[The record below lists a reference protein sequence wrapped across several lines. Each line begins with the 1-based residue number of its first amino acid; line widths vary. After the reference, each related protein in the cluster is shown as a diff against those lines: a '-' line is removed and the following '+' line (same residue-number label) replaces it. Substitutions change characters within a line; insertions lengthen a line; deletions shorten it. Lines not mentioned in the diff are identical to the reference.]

1 MYLSLCHELMYCHD
15 GGTDMAK
22 KTLKKKLS
30 RKPAFVTE
38 APRDIWLAGL
48 GAFSVAQKEGGK
60 ILEEG
65 SKLFEKLVKEGST
78 VEGKTRKVAE
88 NAVGDIKGGV
98 EGRVESIRQQAS
110 DNWDKLEKVFEDR
123 VARALGRLG
132 VPTADDIQHLADRVH
147 GLAER
152 VKNIAE
158 EDLAAKPAAKKKTT
172 AKAKPKAVKAK
183 TAAPRAGKAKSV
195 ARELKA
201 KTAA

>member
-1 MYLSLCHELMYCHD
+1 
-15 GGTDMAK
+15 MAK
-22 KTLKKKLS
+22 KTLKKKLGK
-30 RKPAFVTE
+30 KPAFATE

-65 SKLFEKLVKEGST
+65 SKLFEKLVKEGQG
-78 VEGKTRKVAE
+78 VEGRTRKVAE

-98 EGRVESIRQQAS
+98 ENRVESIRKQAS
-110 DNWDKLEKVFEDR
+110 GNWDKLEKVFEER

-132 VPTADDIQHLADRVH
+132 VPTADDIQHLATRVQ

-152 VKNIAE
+152 VKSIAE
-158 EDLAAKPAAKKKTT
+158 EDLAVKKPVKARAKTPKKASVAKVKPAAAKTG
-172 AKAKPKAVKAK
+172 KAK
-183 TAAPRAGKAKSV
+183 TV